1 MKKWLFLLIFFLWCL
16 PYSACA
22 LEVPKLQ
29 GYVNDYAGMISP
41 LAKSK
46 IEEKLRAFEQSDSTQ
61 IVILTVP
68 SLEGENIEEFGIKV
82 GEAWKIGKK
91 GKDNGILFIVSKQE
105 RKIRIEVGYG
115 LEGKLTD
122 LTAGRIIDLVINPRF
137 KQEDFDG
144 GFIAGVSSLI
154 DATRGEFRAEPRP
167 ARRGQKGIS
176 PFLSIVL
183 FFGIFTLLMGSASRA
198 LGGVIGAIGLPSLS
212 YLFGSVASIPILI
225 LLLVLG
231 FGGGFLLP
239 RLFSSGSSRR
249 DVNRDHRGGGFFYG
263 PGTGGFYSGRDSSRD
278 EDDSSG
284 GGSFGGGGG
293 GSFGGGGASGDW

>member
-1 MKKWLFLLIFFLWCL
+1 MKKWLFALIFFLWCL

-41 LAKSK
+41 SAKSK
-46 IEEKLRAFEQSDSTQ
+46 LEETLRTFEQSDSTQ
-61 IVILTVP
+61 IVILTIP
-68 SLEGENIEEFGIKV
+68 SLEGENIEEFGIKA
-82 GEAWKIGKK
+82 GETWKIGHK

-105 RKIRIEVGYG
+105 RKIRVEVGYG
-115 LEGKLTD
+115 LEGRLTD
-122 LTAGRIIDLVINPRF
+122 LTAGRIIDLVIKPRF

-154 DATRGEFRAEPRP
+154 DATRGEFRAERRP
-167 ARRGQKGIS
+167 ARRGQKSIS
-176 PFLSIVL
+176 PFLSILL
-183 FFGIFTLLMGSASRA
+183 FLGIFTLLMGSASRA

-239 RLFSSGSSRR
+239 RLFSSGTSRR